1 MPTKTL
7 PSGAQIPV
15 IGFGAYLDN
24 DVDNSYNIVLSALK
38 QGYRHIDT
46 AQLYHNKAEVGRA
59 VRDSGIPREE
69 IFVTS
74 KLYLTDW
81 GYKRALASV
90 RRSNDKIGLGYID
103 LFLLHAPG
111 DAATRAETWLA
122 LEELHE
128 QGILK
133 DIGVSNFSAVNQ
145 IELHPWLTRP
155 ETVQYCKENGILV
168 EAYSPLVKAFKMKDA
183 TLNEIANE
191 VGASPAQ
198 VLVAF
203 SLANDIIPL
212 PKSANA
218 KRQKDNLEAINVK
231 LSAEQ
236 VERLAAL
243 DEYFVTDW
251 DPIRDE
257 EV

>member
-1 MPTKTL
+1 M
-7 PSGAQIPV
+7 
-15 IGFGAYLDN
+15 
-24 DVDNSYNIVLSALK
+24 
-38 QGYRHIDT
+38 
-46 AQLYHNKAEVGRA
+46 
-59 VRDSGIPREE
+59 
-69 IFVTS
+69 
-74 KLYLTDW
+74 
-81 GYKRALASV
+81 
-90 RRSNDKIGLGYID
+90 
-103 LFLLHAPG
+103 
-111 DAATRAETWLA
+111 
-122 LEELHE
+122 
-128 QGILK
+128 
-133 DIGVSNFSAVNQ
+133 NQ